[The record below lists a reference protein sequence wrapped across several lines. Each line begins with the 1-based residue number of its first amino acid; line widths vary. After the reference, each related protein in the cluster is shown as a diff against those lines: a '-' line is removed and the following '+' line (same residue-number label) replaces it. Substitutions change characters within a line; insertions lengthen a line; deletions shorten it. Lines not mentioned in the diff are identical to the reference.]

1 MHRCTSFRSEN
12 AGSSIDTVRYS
23 HESASLDSNDT
34 RAKAL
39 NEAHTQG
46 RVWAE
51 IASQMALV
59 KADTNSLTTVRTCEQ
74 LALYWI
80 AVGERDR
87 ANCHAGMDHDDAQL
101 QIIWR

>member
-1 MHRCTSFRSEN
+1 MLLV
-12 AGSSIDTVRYS
+12 DTARYCR
-23 HESASLDSNDT
+23 ESAGPDGNDEK
-34 RAKAL
+34 AKAL
-39 NEAHTQG
+39 NEAHAQG
-46 RVWAE
+46 RLWAE

-87 ANCHAGMDHDDAQL
+87 ANRHAGICPDYAHSYM
-101 QIIWR
+101 IWC